1 MLLDDLADVLSTGGM
16 GTIYK
21 DYMPTT
27 PDTVISIYGA
37 GGQGPTHTMQA
48 PHILEE
54 PRVQVMCR
62 AESLQTAHQ
71 SARGVYGVLNGLRDR
86 SINGVMYRWVTAIQ
100 EPFLIGRDQNA
111 RFTVACNYAV
121 KKDRST

>member
-1 MLLDDLADVLSTGGM
+1 MVLDDLADVLSTEGM
-16 GTIYK
+16 GTVYK
-21 DYMPTT
+21 DYMPTS
-27 PDTVISIYGA
+27 PDTVISIYGT
-37 GGQGPTHTMQA
+37 GGLGPTHTMQA
-48 PHILEE
+48 PHVLEE
-54 PRVQVMCR
+54 PRVQVLCR

>member
-1 MLLDDLADVLSTGGM
+1 MLLDDLADILSTGGM
-16 GTIYK
+16 GTVYK

-71 SARGVYGVLNGLRDR
+71 SARGVHGVLNGLRDR
-86 SINGVMYRWVTAIQ
+86 AVNGLMYRWVTAIQ
-100 EPFLIGRDQNA
+100 EPFLI
-111 RFTVACNYAV
+111 
-121 KKDRST
+121 